1 MVIVVHD
8 SVLFYTCFYLLP
20 NQKACSSCS
29 SSPYRQLQGFSG
41 FRPSASIKRSSDFKS
56 FKSKKMKAE
65 VQWSREVTCLRFKD
79 QKRIPDPD
87 ERIKLATMG
96 LSNKLIMFNMSGD
109 SSHIHEEILNAFPT
123 LKDCGGSNLLRQ
135 GKGYHLI
142 VLDPPNG
149 GYTVKFLADVLN
161 RAKLFVRPLQRDLT
175 RGKIIASPRVVRR
188 TNDGVITRSTSRRY
202 ACNSRIY
209 GTFIRVTTST
219 RGRVDVAHEESRK
232 FA

>member
-1 MVIVVHD
+1 
-8 SVLFYTCFYLLP
+8 
-20 NQKACSSCS
+20 
-29 SSPYRQLQGFSG
+29 
-41 FRPSASIKRSSDFKS
+41 
-56 FKSKKMKAE
+56 MKAE

-161 RAKLFVRPLQRDLT
+161 RAKLFVRPLQRDLST
-175 RGKIIASPRVVRR
+175 DDTSIVWYVCAVAESLNSIQSIFCFFWHKIYLFAYELAIKTYYNIYVWKGQRG
-188 TNDGVITRSTSRRY
+188 
-202 ACNSRIY
+202 
-209 GTFIRVTTST
+209 
-219 RGRVDVAHEESRK
+219 
-232 FA
+232 